1 MKTQAFVMDLG
12 MNNGDDTAYYLAKGF
27 AVVALEAN
35 GDLVA
40 TCRRRFAEA
49 IESGRLTIVEAAIF
63 SSEGEV
69 TFLVNEANDH
79 WSSIE
84 PGWAGR
90 EDTATRPVRV
100 PAVTLGTLFQRYGV
114 PHYLKIDVEGVDG
127 IVLDQLAEAP
137 VRPTYV
143 SVEDCRFGFDYVET
157 LSRAGYERFKLL
169 DQSRVPT
176 LDDPAISHRFPAG
189 SSGPFGEDV
198 PGEWLERQDF
208 VELYAT
214 TVRDRA
220 GNRLAPRTRWWDIHA
235 STAGGPHGSR

>member
-1 MKTQAFVMDLG
+1 MKTPAFVMDLG
-12 MNNGDDTAYYLAKGF
+12 MNNGDDSAYYLAKGF

-40 TCRRRFAEA
+40 ACRRRFADEIDA
-49 IESGRLTIVEAAIF
+49 GHLTIVEAAIF
-63 SSEGEV
+63 SHDGDV

-90 EDTATRPVRV
+90 DDTATRPMTV
-100 PAVTLGTLFQRYGV
+100 PAVTLDTLFQRFGV

-137 VRPTYV
+137 VKPAYV

-157 LSRAGYERFKLL
+157 LVRAGYDRFKLL
-169 DQSRVPT
+169 DQSGVPT
-176 LDDPAISHRFPAG
+176 LVDPTIAYRFEQG

-198 PGEWLERQDF
+198 PGEWLEMQDF
-208 VELYAT
+208 VALYAT

-235 STAGGPHGSR
+235 KRA

>member
-1 MKTQAFVMDLG
+1 MTTPAFVMDLG
-12 MNNGDDTAYYLAKGF
+12 TNNGDDSAYYLAKGF
-27 AVVALEAN
+27 TVVALEAN
-35 GDLVA
+35 GGLVA
-40 TCRRRFAEA
+40 ACRRRFAAEIA
-49 IESGRLTIVEAAIF
+49 AGRLTLVEAAIWTQD
-63 SSEGEV
+63 GEV

-90 EDTATRPVRV
+90 EDTATRPERV
-100 PAVTLGTLFQRYGV
+100 PAVTLRTLFERYGV

-137 VRPTYV
+137 VKPDYV

-157 LSRAGYERFKLL
+157 LSRAGYGRFKLL
-169 DQSRVPT
+169 DQSRVPD
-176 LDDPAISHRFPAG
+176 LSDPSISHRFPAG

-198 PGEWLERQDF
+198 PGEWLEQRDF
-208 VELYAT
+208 LELYAT
-214 TVRDRA
+214 TVRDRK

-235 STAGGPHGSR
+235 RKA

>member
-1 MKTQAFVMDLG
+1 MKTPALVMDLG
-12 MNNGDDTAYYLAKGF
+12 MNNGDDSAYYLAKGF

-35 GDLVA
+35 GELVA
-40 TCRRRFAEA
+40 ACRRRFVGEIA
-49 IESGRLTIVEAAIF
+49 SGRLTIVEAAIF

-90 EDTATRPVRV
+90 EDTATRPVTV
-100 PAVTLGTLFQRYGV
+100 PAVTLDTLFRRHGV

-137 VRPTYV
+137 VKPAYV

-157 LSRAGYERFKLL
+157 LSRAGYRRFKLF
-169 DQSRVPT
+169 DQSTVPE
-176 LDDPAISHRFPAG
+176 LIDPAITYRFPAG

-198 PGEWLERQDF
+198 PGEWLDVEEF

-220 GNRLAPRTRWWDIHA
+220 GNRLAPRSRWWDIHA
-235 STAGGPHGSR
+235 KRA